1 MDYPP
6 LKKDKIDEM
15 AVQPNLLDYEKARE
29 SFQWEDVKKELDGLD
44 GGGINIGYEVVDRHV
59 RTPLK
64 DKIALYWEGKDGEME
79 EYSFLDLS
87 RLSSRFANGLKKLGV
102 QKGDRIFTYMDRIPE
117 QYISLL
123 GALKIGGVIGPLFSA
138 FGPDAVVDRLGD
150 CEARVL
156 ITTPKYVK
164 TVHEVIHHLPALE
177 TIIIVNRRKSPY
189 ELKDG
194 EISYEILMD
203 EASDDFTIERTE
215 KEDYA
220 IIHYTSGTTGKP
232 KGVVH
237 VHEAIVG
244 HYATG
249 KYVLDLH
256 PEDIYWC
263 TADPGWVT
271 GTSYGIFGPWSNGIS
286 QVVYEGGFSA
296 SAWYR
301 VIEKYRVT
309 VWYTAPTAIRMLMKA
324 GEAPASKHDL
334 TSLRYMCS
342 VGEPLNPEAVLWGNE
357 VFGIPFHDNW
367 WQTETG
373 CIQIANYPVQDILPG
388 SMGRPFPGVTP
399 SILDDACERELPPGE
414 EGHLVLKTGWPSM
427 FRTYWN
433 KQELYE
439 SRFKGGWYITGD
451 RATRDEKGYYWFV
464 GRADD
469 VINTGGHLVGP
480 FEVESALIEHPAVAE
495 AGVIGIPDDLV
506 MEVIKA
512 FVSLKDG
519 YEPTDDLMKDIKK
532 FARKKLHSVACPR
545 KIEFIAG
552 LPKTKSGKIMRRLL
566 KARELGLPEG
576 DTSTLEE

>member
-6 LKKDKIDEM
+6 IKKDKVDEM
-15 AVQPNLLDYEKARE
+15 AVKSNLLDYERARE
-29 SFQWEDVKKELDGLD
+29 SFRWEDIRKELDWFD
-44 GGGINIGYEVVDRHV
+44 DGGINIGYEVVDRHLK
-59 RTPLK
+59 TPLK
-64 DKIALYWEGKDGEME
+64 DKIALYWEGKNEETE

-87 RLSSRFANGLKKLGV
+87 RLSSRFANGLKNIGV
-102 QKGDRIFTYMDRIPE
+102 KKGDRIFTYMDRIPE

-138 FGPDAVVDRLGD
+138 FGPDALRDRLGD

-156 ITTPKYVK
+156 ITSPRYVK
-164 TVHEVIHHLPALE
+164 TVNEIIHHLPALE
-177 TIIIVNRRKSPY
+177 TIIIVNRGNAPY
-189 ELKDG
+189 DLKDK
-194 EISYEILMD
+194 EISYETLMD
-203 EASDDFTIERTE
+203 EASDDFEIERTG

-237 VHEAIVG
+237 VHEAILG

-286 QVVYEGGFSA
+286 QVVYEGGFGA

-301 VIEKYRVT
+301 VIEKYKVT

-324 GEAPASKHDL
+324 GEKPVKKHDL

-399 SILDDACERELPPGE
+399 SILDDACEKELPPGE
-414 EGHLVLKTGWPSM
+414 EGHLVLKAGWPSM

-451 RATRDEKGYYWFV
+451 RARRDENGYFWFV

-469 VINTGGHLVGP
+469 VINTGGQGGRCH
-480 FEVESALIEHPAVAE
+480 
-495 AGVIGIPDDLV
+495 
-506 MEVIKA
+506 
-512 FVSLKDG
+512 
-519 YEPTDDLMKDIKK
+519 
-532 FARKKLHSVACPR
+532 
-545 KIEFIAG
+545 
-552 LPKTKSGKIMRRLL
+552 
-566 KARELGLPEG
+566 
-576 DTSTLEE
+576 